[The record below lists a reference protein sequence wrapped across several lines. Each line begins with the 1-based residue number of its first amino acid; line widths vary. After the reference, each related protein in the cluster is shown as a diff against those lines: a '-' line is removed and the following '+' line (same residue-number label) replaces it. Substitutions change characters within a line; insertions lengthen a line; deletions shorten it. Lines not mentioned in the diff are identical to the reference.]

1 MEFGAASA
9 PAPASLPPGT
19 RIEVRDLFAATPARL
34 KFLKSERAEAQ
45 AVADVVK
52 RLAMAH
58 PDVRFSLGGEGLAG
72 FDYQA
77 CVTGHDR
84 TLTRLTQV
92 LGREFRDN
100 ALPVEGEREGLHVWG
115 FAGLPTWHRANA
127 LAQYVFVN
135 GRPVR
140 DRQIAGAIRAA
151 YMDYLSSDRHPSLA
165 LFVDCPP
172 QMVDVNVHP
181 AKAEVRFSDPGLLRG
196 LVIGALKQ
204 ALAGALHRATPSHAA
219 AAAQKFAFASQAS
232 LLIRPAPARPWDW
245 RAFARRAKTF
255 GEPCG
260 EPF

>member
-1 MEFGAASA
+1 MTG
-9 PAPASLPPGT
+9 P
-19 RIEVRDLFAATPARL
+19 
-34 KFLKSERAEAQ
+34 
-45 AVADVVK
+45 
-52 RLAMAH
+52 LA
-58 PDVRFSLGGEGLAG
+58 
-72 FDYQA
+72 
-77 CVTGHDR
+77 
-84 TLTRLTQV
+84 RLTQV
-92 LGREFRDN
+92 LGREFREN

-181 AKAEVRFSDPGLLRG
+181 AKAEVRFADPGLLRG

-219 AAAQKFAFASQAS
+219 AAAQKFAFASQPACS
-232 LLIRPAPARPWDW
+232 SGRRRRATGTGAHRPPRQDLRRAC
-245 RAFARRAKTF
+245 RAFRAWHGRGRAAFTLRRRRA
-255 GEPCG
+255 GA
-260 EPF
+260 